1 MNFNPGFME
10 ILLPCNKM
18 KNLKLI
24 LHRKLPFY
32 PLVVFFFFLEEGGG
46 GGGKK
51 FSNNFII
58 FGAQLAM
65 SKKFELKTLAIY
77 SKDPVSYFQMSYSIS

>member
-1 MNFNPGFME
+1 M
-10 ILLPCNKM
+10 
-18 KNLKLI
+18 
-24 LHRKLPFY
+24 
-32 PLVVFFFFLEEGGG
+32 VFFFFFFFFFIGGG
-46 GGGKK
+46 GEGEKK